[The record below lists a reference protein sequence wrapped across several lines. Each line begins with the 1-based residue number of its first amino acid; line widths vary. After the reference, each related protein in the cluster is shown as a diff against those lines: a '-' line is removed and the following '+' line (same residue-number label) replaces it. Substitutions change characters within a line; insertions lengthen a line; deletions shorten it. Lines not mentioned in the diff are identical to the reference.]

1 MLKILCF
8 QKNAYICNTEKQL
21 KPTIIEKKLKKMEEK
36 SQKTELFTIFEIE
49 FVNEETGQVVT
60 LTTTCGSYKELGKY
74 LTEMNKKSWRM
85 LKVKRKED

>member
-1 MLKILCF
+1 MI
-8 QKNAYICNTEKQL
+8 
-21 KPTIIEKKLKKMEEK
+21 IIEKKRSKFQKKMEEVK
-36 SQKTELFTIFEIE
+36 LFIIFETE
-49 FVNEETGQVVT
+49 FVNEQTGQVVT